1 MDIQGLLSGAF
12 FGMLI
17 GQVVNYLIN
26 KGAVAKAVEEAE
38 KIIPERYEKMIVK
51 VLDEASREFKEDEDD
66 KE

>member
-17 GQVVNYLIN
+17 GQVVSYLIN

-66 KE
+66 Q